1 MSPRI
6 IPISPDEPPADAI
19 AEAVDILDRGGVVAY
34 PTETFYG
41 LGADGTNESAIGRI
55 FEIKGRGRQV
65 PISLIIGD
73 RQDLEHLAAPIPEEA
88 RKLVEAFWPGAITIL
103 FEALPGVSGL
113 LTAGTGKIGVRL
125 SSNPVATLLARRL
138 GRPLTATSAN
148 PSGFPECSTAD
159 EVLEALGSGVD
170 AVIDGGSTPGGSG
183 STIIDC
189 TVDPPLILR
198 EGVLSREKIEA
209 VLRGR

>member
-6 IPISPDEPPADAI
+6 ISISPGDPPGDAI
-19 AEAVDILDRGGVVAY
+19 TEAVNILERGGVVAY

-73 RQDLEHLAAPIPEEA
+73 GQDLERLAVQVPEKA
-88 RKLVEAFWPGAITIL
+88 RKLAEAFWPGAITML

-148 PSGFPECSTAD
+148 PSGWPECTAAD
-159 EVLEALGSGVD
+159 EVLAALGNGLD

-183 STIIDC
+183 STIIDV

-198 EGVLSREKIEA
+198 EGALSREAIEA